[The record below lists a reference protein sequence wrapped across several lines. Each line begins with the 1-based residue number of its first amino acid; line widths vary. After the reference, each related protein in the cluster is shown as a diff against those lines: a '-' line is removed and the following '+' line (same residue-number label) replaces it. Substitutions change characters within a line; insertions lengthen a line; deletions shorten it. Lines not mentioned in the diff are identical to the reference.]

1 MATILGA
8 NTSDPAYEVSNSIRY
23 NDDDAPEMNRAPSS
37 ASNRR
42 TWTWSC
48 WIKRS
53 NVGNSFNIFGAGASV
68 DNRAHIDFNANGSF
82 QVEAKS
88 GGSTQLKHE
97 GGVNLN
103 DVAAWYHLVWRLDT
117 TQSTAGNRSR
127 VYVNGQQI
135 TFSSTSHTPSQN
147 AELEINNNSTHKIG
161 VRSYTDGNFFDGY
174 IAEAAFIDGTSYGPD
189 TFAET
194 NSDGI
199 WVPKEFKDDVTFGT
213 EGFYLEFKQTGTGAN
228 SSGHGADTSGNN
240 NHFGVNFDS
249 DGRDITEDTPT
260 NSFMTMNPLATGS
273 RATFQEGNTKV
284 TLNLQ
289 GSVPYGQVEFGT
301 FAVNKGKWYYE
312 VFVVENGAGGQV
324 AFGWNERWEDNRYYN
339 GHNNLGSSGN
349 VWYGDDGKF
358 QDGSTS
364 NTTAPNTFADSD
376 IIGIAIDIDN
386 KKFYAH
392 KNGTYQSNGTGT
404 GDPSNGTN
412 GFSFTSH
419 YNDYWTPWISKDSDN
434 SSHNPTAN
442 FNFGTGINIPSS
454 SNSDANGYGR
464 FEYAVPTGFFALNT
478 KNLAE
483 YG

>member
-1 MATILGA
+1 MSTILGA

-23 NDDDAPEMNRAPSS
+23 NDDDAPELNRTPSS
-37 ASNRR
+37 AGNRR
-42 TWTWSC
+42 TWTWSG
-48 WIKRS
+48 WIKRGNITAF
-53 NVGNSFNIFGAGASV
+53 NVWGAGANV
-68 DNRAHIDFNANGSF
+68 NDRIHFDFNTDGDF
-82 QVEAKS
+82 QSEAKIS
-88 GGSTQLKHE
+88 GSEVMKLSGTRQLR
-97 GGVNLN
+97 
-103 DVAAWYHLVWRLDT
+103 DVAAWYHLVWRVDT
-117 TQSTAGNRSR
+117 TQSTEANRVR
-127 VYVNGQQI
+127 IYVNGEQV
-135 TFSSTSHTPSQN
+135 TFTGSTNYPSKN
-147 AELEINNNSTHKIG
+147 LEMEMNNTSVHKIG
-161 VRSYTDGNFFDGY
+161 VRSYADSNFFDGY
-174 IAEAAFIDGTSYGPD
+174 MAEVYFADGQSYAPT

-194 NSDGI
+194 NTEGI
-199 WVPKEFKDDVTFGT
+199 WVPKEAKDDITFGT
-213 EGFYLEFKQTGTGAN
+213 NGYYLEFKQTGLSAN
-228 SSGHGADTSGNN
+228 SSGHGADTSGQD
-240 NHFGVNFDS
+240 NHFNVNFDS

-260 NSFMTMNPLATGS
+260 NSFITMNPLATGS

-301 FAVNKGKWYYE
+301 FAVNTGKWYYE

-324 AFGWNERWEDNRYYN
+324 AFGWNERWEDNNYYN

-358 QDGSTS
+358 QDGSTA
-364 NTTAPNTFADSD
+364 NTTAPNTYADSD

-419 YNDYWTPWISKDSDN
+419 YNDYWTPWISKDDT
-434 SSHNPTAN
+434 SSSNNPTAN